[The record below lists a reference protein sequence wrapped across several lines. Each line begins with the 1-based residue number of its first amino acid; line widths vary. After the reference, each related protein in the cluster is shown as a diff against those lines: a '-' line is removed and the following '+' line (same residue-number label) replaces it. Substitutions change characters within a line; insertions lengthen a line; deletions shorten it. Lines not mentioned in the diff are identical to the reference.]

1 LAVVEE
7 KTWQVVEGSLAAA
20 EGILVAGGIL
30 PEEILEASLEVEIL
44 VEDGLAGH

>member
-7 KTWQVVEGSLAAA
+7 KTWQVVEGSLAA

-30 PEEILEASLEVEIL
+30 LEEILEASLEVEIL